1 MKIKNTIQFK
11 IIHPNKNKKYSL
23 NTTMR
28 RYRKCISSVCKD
40 CGGAIRRSPSIH
52 SVCKSCKKEYNGDW
66 LGAVNIVRR
75 FFYYMSKNLG
85 ISESCPKQGKD
96 DSKGSTIAQT
106 LVEELAHHGL
116 MVRPM
121 RI

>member
-1 MKIKNTIQFK
+1 MIVYKAHRNSIAV
-11 IIHPNKNKKYSL
+11 
-23 NTTMR
+23 R
-28 RYRKCISSVCKD
+28 RVYPRGTSSVCKD
-40 CGGAIRRSPSIH
+40 CGGDIRRSPSIH

-75 FFYYMSKNLG
+75 FFFYMSKNLG

-96 DSKGSTIAQT
+96 DSKGSTIAPT
-106 LVEELAHHGL
+106 LVEALAYRGL